1 MKMGNTKLPLAGVRV
16 LDFTWAWAGPFA
28 TLQMAHMGAEV
39 LRIES
44 EKRPCVTRML
54 PPFADDV
61 PGPNRSGYFNQYN
74 QGKRSVTLNLTEP
87 AGLAVIYDLVP
98 HCDVVIENFAG
109 GVAQRMGLGYEELRQ
124 YRPDL
129 IMISMSGYGQDGP
142 YKNYLG
148 YGPPAAALSGFFA
161 TMGYEGGPP
170 MELGISYMDPNAGIF
185 AAIAVMAAL
194 VNRKKTGNGR
204 FIDQSQLETASAL
217 MGEGLMQYSMTGKSP
232 ARMGNRDR
240 LMAPHNTY
248 KALGDADKWVSIAVG
263 SESEWSALCTTMG
276 QTELANDPRFNTPAA
291 RKANESLLDEI
302 ITAWTSSR
310 DRWEV
315 TQALQNAR
323 VAAFPSMSNKDLA
336 NDGHLRERGC
346 LVELEHPEVGRRTHI
361 GMPWTVR
368 QFPREVRSP
377 APLRGADTEAV
388 LGRLLGYS
396 AERIAELRKA
406 GILS

>member
-1 MKMGNTKLPLAGVRV
+1 MKMGNSKLPLAGVQI

-87 AGLAVIYDLVP
+87 EGLAVIYDLVP

-109 GVAQRMGLGYEELRQ
+109 GVSQRMGLGYEKLRQ
-124 YRPDL
+124 YRSDL

-161 TMGYEGGPP
+161 AMGYKNGPP

-204 FIDQSQLETASAL
+204 YIDQSQLETASAL
-217 MGEGLMQYSMTGKSP
+217 MGEGLMQYSMTGKDP
-232 ARMGNRDR
+232 ARMGNHDR

-248 KALGDADKWVSIAVG
+248 KAAGDADKWVSIAVG
-263 SESEWSALCTTMG
+263 SESEWSALCTTMSRP
-276 QTELANDPRFNTPAA
+276 ELANDPLFNTPAA
-291 RKANESLLDEI
+291 RKANESALDET

-315 TQALQNAR
+315 TKALQNAG

-361 GMPWTVR
+361 AMPWTMR

-377 APLRGADTEAV
+377 APLRGADTDVV
-388 LGRLLGYS
+388 LGQLLGYS
-396 AERIAELRKA
+396 TEKIGELRKA

>member
-1 MKMGNTKLPLAGVRV
+1 MENAKLPLAGVRV

-54 PPFADDV
+54 PPFVDDV

-74 QGKRSVTLNLTEP
+74 QGKRSVTLNLSEP
-87 AGLAVIYDLVP
+87 KGLEIIYDLVA
-98 HCDVVIENFAG
+98 HCDVVVENFAG
-109 GVAQRMGLGYEELRQ
+109 GVSQRMGLGYEKLRQ

-194 VNRKKTGNGR
+194 VNRKKTGKGR
-204 FIDQSQLETASAL
+204 FIDQSQLETATAL
-217 MGEGLMQYSMTGKSP
+217 MAEGLLQDSMTGKSP
-232 ARMGNRDR
+232 ARMGNHDR

-248 KALGDADKWVSIAVG
+248 RAAGDADKWVSIAVG
-263 SESEWSALCTTMG
+263 SESEWRALCTTMG
-276 QTELANDPRFNTPAA
+276 QLELVNDSRFATRAA
-291 RKANESLLDEI
+291 RKANERELDEI

-310 DRWEV
+310 DRWEA
-315 TQALQNAR
+315 TKALQAAG

-336 NDGHLRERGC
+336 NDAHLRERGC
-346 LVELEHPEVGRRTHI
+346 LVELEHSEVGWRTHI
-361 GMPWTVR
+361 AMPWTVR
-368 QFPREVRSP
+368 QYPREVRSP

-388 LGRLLGYS
+388 LVKLLGYS
-396 AERIAELRKA
+396 PEKIAELRKA
-406 GILS
+406 GILN